1 MAFIKRSNLKRK
13 SHPYLKLIIQKDN
26 KSSEARRIEFV
37 DSLIHA
43 PRFTMNYFDPAREIY
58 RLTELTGIKFRPEYH
73 MVGTDGKIYDNV
85 YTEEKNSEEKI

>member
-13 SHPYLKLIIQKDN
+13 SHPYLKLIIRKDN
-26 KSSEARRIEFV
+26 KSSEIRIEFV
-37 DSLIHA
+37 DNLVNA
-43 PRFTMNYFDPAREIY
+43 PRFTMNYFYPAREIS
-58 RLTELTGIKFRPEYH
+58 RLTELTEIKFRPEYH